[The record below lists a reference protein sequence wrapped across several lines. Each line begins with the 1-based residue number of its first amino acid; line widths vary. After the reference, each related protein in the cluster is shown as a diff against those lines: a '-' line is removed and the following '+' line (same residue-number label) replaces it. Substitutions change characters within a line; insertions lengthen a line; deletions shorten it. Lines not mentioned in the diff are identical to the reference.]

1 MRRTTSRARA
11 VLIDT
16 LRDLADLCMVPIIL
30 VGMGKIRDNL
40 TKFPQTAS
48 RISRYIRFESADI
61 VGVRQFLDAKCEVP
75 VADDLAEFVCKSTE
89 GFNREI
95 LEAIQSIERFGFRNP
110 PEGPSGMTVQDM
122 AGQHLINDRKSGKP
136 ITAPV
141 R

>member
-1 MRRTTSRARA
+1 MDDS
-11 VLIDT
+11 
-16 LRDLADLCMVPIIL
+16 
-30 VGMGKIRDNL
+30 
-40 TKFPQTAS
+40 
-48 RISRYIRFESADI
+48 YIRFEPADI

-95 LEAIQSIERFGFRNP
+95 LEAIKSIERFGFRNP
-110 PEGPSGMTVQDM
+110 PEGPSGMTVRDM

-136 ITAPV
+136 ITVPV